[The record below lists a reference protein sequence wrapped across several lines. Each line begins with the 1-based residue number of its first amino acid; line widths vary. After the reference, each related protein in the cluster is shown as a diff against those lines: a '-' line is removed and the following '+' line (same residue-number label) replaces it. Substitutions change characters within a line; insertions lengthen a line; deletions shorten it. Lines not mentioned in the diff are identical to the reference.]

1 MRISRLRCMTGL
13 RMTPV
18 CCMTTLDRMTSGYRR
33 TSLPRIGHLILCVAL
48 LASPAASTAA
58 GSTPSPATHAESTR
72 PSAGDTAQ
80 VVDMLVGETRVLSHK
95 GVKRVAVGDGRV
107 LQALAADGRDVIV
120 FARAVGES
128 SLHVW
133 AAGRRKAYH
142 LRVLPA
148 GTHSARA
155 EIDTLLA
162 RIPGA
167 RGVAVGEHV
176 VIEGNDLSDAD
187 QDRVAALA
195 ERYPQV
201 LDFTGKVGWDRMVQ
215 LDVQVIE
222 LPRGRVS
229 ELGMRWDAATEGGLY
244 TGVSLDAVS
253 SGRLEKRPG
262 TAPVATPLRA
272 APLSGYLGLNT
283 LLGARLNLLAQ
294 SGEAVV
300 LAQPRLL
307 ARSGATAEFL
317 AGGEVPYA
325 TTDRNGQAKTMFKPY
340 GVSLRITPSIGA
352 SGAVRSRI
360 EVEASSVDA
369 ALPSLAGPALK
380 TRRAVTEFNVR
391 SGHTLVIGGF
401 LSRRKVHATTGLPGL
416 SRLPWIG
423 GLFGSR
429 REEIQ
434 ETELAIFVTPT
445 VVTGLDSAMRTT
457 VRRGQAV
464 LRESFDAAPRL
475 LQPPVLTPLGGVG
488 PARHWDPYR
497 GHGSQWEA
505 GARRAA
511 ADAIAGPG
519 APVTDVAPAVI
530 P

>member
-1 MRISRLRCMTGL
+1 MSHSSIHRVACRDHGKRSGRARCKVCKGRMAGSARLRHMA
-13 RMTPV
+13 
-18 CCMTTLDRMTSGYRR
+18 
-33 TSLPRIGHLILCVAL
+33 LCLAL
-48 LASPAASTAA
+48 LASPA
-58 GSTPSPATHAESTR
+58 GHAEGVPQAVTD
-72 PSAGDTAQ
+72 GAQ
-80 VVDMLVGETRVLSHK
+80 TIDMLVGETRVLSHQ

-120 FARAVGES
+120 FARAAGES

-133 AAGRRKAYH
+133 AGSRRKAYR

-187 QDRVAALA
+187 QARVAALA
-195 ERYPQV
+195 QRYPQV

-222 LPRGRVS
+222 LPRGRLS

-253 SGRLEKRPG
+253 SGRLEQRPG
-262 TAPVATPLRA
+262 KAPVATPLRA
-272 APLSGYLGLNT
+272 APLSGYLGLNA

-401 LSRRKVHATTGLPGL
+401 LSRRKVNATSGLPGL
-416 SRLPWIG
+416 SELPWIG
-423 GLFGSR
+423 GLFGVR
-429 REEIQ
+429 RAEMQ

-445 VVTGLDSAMRTT
+445 VVTGLDPAMRAT

-475 LQPPVLTPLGGVG
+475 LAPGGEAG
-488 PARHWDPYR
+488 LARHWDPYQ

-505 GARRAA
+505 
-511 ADAIAGPG
+511 DSP
-519 APVTDVAPAVI
+519 
-530 P
+530 

>member
-1 MRISRLRCMTGL
+1 M
-13 RMTPV
+13 
-18 CCMTTLDRMTSGYRR
+18 
-33 TSLPRIGHLILCVAL
+33 
-48 LASPAASTAA
+48 
-58 GSTPSPATHAESTR
+58 
-72 PSAGDTAQ
+72 
-80 VVDMLVGETRVLSHK
+80 
-95 GVKRVAVGDGRV
+95 AVGDGRV

-120 FARAVGES
+120 FARTAGES
-128 SLHVW
+128 ALHIW
-133 AAGRRKAYH
+133 AAGRRTAYR

-167 RGVAVGEHV
+167 RAVAVGEHV

-187 QDRVAALA
+187 QARVAALA

-215 LDVQVIE
+215 LDVQVVE
-222 LPRGRVS
+222 LPRGRLS
-229 ELGMRWDAATEGGLY
+229 ELGMRWDSVTEGGLY
-244 TGVSLDAVS
+244 TGLSLDAVS
-253 SGRLEKRPG
+253 SSRLQDRPG
-262 TAPVATPLRA
+262 SAPLATPLRA
-272 APLSGYLGLNT
+272 APMAGYLGLNAV
-283 LLGARLNLLAQ
+283 LGARLNLLAQ
-294 SGEAVV
+294 SGDAVV

-325 TTDRNGQAKTMFKPY
+325 TTGRDGQAKTIFKPY
-340 GVSLRITPSIGA
+340 GVSLRVTPSIAA

-369 ALPSLAGPALK
+369 TLLSAAGPALK

-401 LSRRKVHATTGLPGL
+401 LSRRKVRAKSGLPVL
-416 SRLPWIG
+416 SDLPWIG

-429 REEIQ
+429 RDELQ

-445 VVTGLDSAMRTT
+445 VVARHDPSMRET
-457 VRRGQAV
+457 VRRGQAL
-464 LRESFDAAPRL
+464 LREAFDTVPRL
-475 LQPPVLTPLGGVG
+475 LA
-488 PARHWDPYR
+488 PASAAAAAATHWDPY
-497 GHGSQWEA
+497 GGQGSQWATDKDTETDTETD
-505 GARRAA
+505 AA
-511 ADAIAGPG
+511 LADLP
-519 APVTDVAPAVI
+519 
-530 P
+530 

>member
-1 MRISRLRCMTGL
+1 MRIPGISC
-13 RMTPV
+13 TPCIV
-18 CCMTTLDRMTSGYRR
+18 RFT
-33 TSLPRIGHLILCVAL
+33 RIALVGVL
-48 LASPAASTAA
+48 LAAPAVHA
-58 GSTPSPATHAESTR
+58 GDARP
-72 PSAGDTAQ
+72 PSAEAPR
-80 VVDMLVGETRVLSHK
+80 VLDMLVGETRVLSHK
-95 GVKRVAVGDGRV
+95 GVNRVAVGDGRV

-120 FARAVGES
+120 FARAAGES

-133 AAGRRKAYH
+133 AGGRRSAYR
-142 LRVLPA
+142 LRVMPA
-148 GTHSARA
+148 GTHSARS

-176 VIEGNDLSDAD
+176 VVEGNDLSDAD
-187 QDRVAALA
+187 QARVAALA
-195 ERYPQV
+195 QRYPQV

-222 LPRGRVS
+222 LPRGRLS
-229 ELGMRWDAATEGGLY
+229 ELGMRWDGATEGGLY

-253 SGRLEKRPG
+253 SGRLARRPG
-262 TAPVATPLRA
+262 EAPLSTPLRA
-272 APLSGYLGLNT
+272 APLAGYMGLNA

-325 TTDRNGQAKTMFKPY
+325 TTDRNGQAKTVFKPY
-340 GVSLRITPSIGA
+340 GVSLRVTPSIGA

-360 EVEASSVDA
+360 EVEASSVDET
-369 ALPSLAGPALK
+369 LPSPAGPALK

-401 LSRRKVHATTGLPGL
+401 LSRRKARATSGLPVL
-416 SRLPWIG
+416 SELPWIG
-423 GLFGSR
+423 GWFGSR

-445 VVTGLDSAMRTT
+445 VISGRDPGMRET
-457 VRRGQAV
+457 VRRGQAL
-464 LRESFDAAPRL
+464 LRESFDTPPRL
-475 LQPPVLTPLGGVG
+475 LAPDAGMA
-488 PARHWDPYR
+488 ARTQWDPYS
-497 GHGSQWEA
+497 GSGSQWGQWDMVQAGYTGEA
-505 GARRAA
+505 QASLV
-511 ADAIAGPG
+511 PHPP
-519 APVTDVAPAVI
+519 APSYPPDLP
-530 P
+530 